1 MPFEIPIWI
10 TVLRGTGLYLVLAV
24 ILRLMPKRETGSLSP
39 NDMIGLIIVGNLAGN
54 AIAGEATAAA
64 DLMLLIAVVL
74 GWSYLLNLLEYH
86 YPRWRNIAQD
96 TPTLLIHDGKVL
108 AANLRKEKLTEQE
121 LFANL
126 RKNGV

>member
-1 MPFEIPIWI
+1 
-10 TVLRGTGLYLVLAV
+10 V
-24 ILRLMPKRETGSLSP
+24 
-39 NDMIGLIIVGNLAGN
+39 IVGNLAGN

-121 LFANL
+121 LFASL
-126 RKNGV
+126 RKNGVHDVSQVRMAVLETDGQISVVPKD